1 MVSDNASS
9 LNIKQLVLTFF
20 NIPRLYQIIYGHKL
34 LTIFQSAVLNTDEPI
49 KAVLIQKTT
58 NKLICNQISTV
69 FRKARKLIISNN
81 SIQLKVSINQA
92 HQRTVNFFVEK
103 FHKCYASKSK
113 VHVKLVKI
121 TTKNNKLKE
130 KHI

>member
-1 MVSDNASS
+1 MVSDIVSS
-9 LNIKQLVLTFF
+9 LNIKQLVLTFL
-20 NIPRLYQIIYGHKL
+20 NIPCLYQIIYGHKL
-34 LTIFQSAVLNTDEPI
+34 LTIFQSVGLNTDEPI

-92 HQRTVNFFVEK
+92 YQRTVNFFVEK

-113 VHVKLVKI
+113 VHVKLVKV

>member
-1 MVSDNASS
+1 MVSDNLSS
-9 LNIKQLVLTFF
+9 LNIKQLVLTFL
-20 NIPRLYQIIYGHKL
+20 NIPRLYQIIYGDKL
-34 LTIFQSAVLNTDEPI
+34 LTIFQSVVLNTDEPI

-92 HQRTVNFFVEK
+92 YQRTVNFFVEK

>member
-9 LNIKQLVLTFF
+9 LNIKQLVLTFL
-20 NIPRLYQIIYGHKL
+20 NIPRLYQIIYGDKL
-34 LTIFQSAVLNTDEPI
+34 LTIFQSVVLNTDEPI

-92 HQRTVNFFVEK
+92 YQRTVNFFVEK

>member
-1 MVSDNASS
+1 MVSDNLSS
-9 LNIKQLVLTFF
+9 LNIKQLVLTFL
-20 NIPRLYQIIYGHKL
+20 NIPRLYQIIYGDKL
-34 LTIFQSAVLNTDEPI
+34 LTIFQSVVLNTDKPI

-58 NKLICNQISTV
+58 NKLIWNQISTV

-92 HQRTVNFFVEK
+92 YQRTVNFFVEK